1 MSAVGAVFRRELA
14 GYFVTPLAYV
24 FLAIFLALVGA
35 LTFYFGGFYQRG
47 QADLGAF
54 FGLHPWLYAFL
65 VPALAMRLWAEERES
80 GTVELLLTLPLT
92 TFEAVLGKFLAAWL
106 FIALALALT
115 APMWWTVAYLG
126 EPDHGVIAAGYLGS
140 LLMAGGFLAIGGFVS
155 ALTRSQVIAFVMGFV
170 VCFLLLMAGYPLV
183 LDAFQGWAPQVL
195 VDAVTALSFL
205 THFESIS
212 RGVVELRDL
221 VYFIGLIALFLFATV
236 VAIEMKKAE

>member
-1 MSAVGAVFRRELA
+1 MRAFAAVFRRELA
-14 GYFVTPLAYV
+14 AYFVTPLAYV
-24 FLAIFLALVGA
+24 FLVIFLALIGA
-35 LTFYFGGFYQRG
+35 LTFYFGGFYGRG

-65 VPALAMRLWAEERES
+65 VPALAMRLWAEERDT
-80 GTVELLLTLPLT
+80 GTIELLLTLPLT
-92 TFEAVLGKFLAAWL
+92 TLQAVLGKFVAAWV
-106 FIALALALT
+106 FVALALALT

-170 VCFLLLMAGYPLV
+170 LCFILLMAGYPLV
-183 LDAFQGWAPQVL
+183 LDAFAGWAPQVL
-195 VDAVTALSFL
+195 VDSVAALSFL
-205 THFESIS
+205 THFESIN

-221 VYFIGLIALFLFATV
+221 VYFVGLIALFVFANV
-236 VAIEMKKAE
+236 VVIEMKKAD

>member
-1 MSAVGAVFRRELA
+1 MRAVAAVFRRELA
-14 GYFVTPLAYV
+14 GYFVTPLACV
-24 FLAIFLALVGA
+24 FLVIFLALTGA
-35 LTFYFGGFYQRG
+35 LTFYFGGFYEQG

-65 VPALAMRLWAEERES
+65 VPALAMRLWAEERDT
-80 GTVELLLTLPLT
+80 GTIELLLTLPLT
-92 TFEAVLGKFLAAWL
+92 TVEAVLGKFLAAWV

-115 APMWWTVAYLG
+115 GPMWWTVAYLG

-183 LDAFQGWAPQVL
+183 LDAFDGWAPQIL
-195 VDAVTALSFL
+195 LDAVAALSFL

-221 VYFIGLIALFLFATV
+221 VYFVGLIAFFLFANV
-236 VAIEMKKAE
+236 IVIEMKKAD

>member
-1 MSAVGAVFRRELA
+1 MKALAAVFRRELA
-14 GYFVTPLAYV
+14 AYFVTPLAYV
-24 FLAIFLALVGA
+24 FLVIFLALLGA
-35 LTFYFGGFYQRG
+35 LTFYFGGFYGQG

-65 VPALAMRLWAEERES
+65 VPALAMRLWAEERDT
-80 GTVELLLTLPLT
+80 GTIELLLTLPVT
-92 TFEAVLGKFLAAWL
+92 TQQAVLGKFLAAWV

-126 EPDHGVIAAGYLGS
+126 EPDHGVIVAGYLGS

-170 VCFLLLMAGYPLV
+170 LCFVLLMAGYPLV
-183 LDAFQGWAPQVL
+183 LDAFEGWAPQAL
-195 VDAVTALSFL
+195 VDAVAALSFL

-221 VYFIGLIALFLFATV
+221 VYFAGLIAFFVFANV
-236 VAIEMKKAE
+236 VVIEMKKAD